1 MPPNLRAAL
10 GTGLQTCTPSASVP
24 FGEEP
29 PVQASLPTQSKAGP
43 LSVSSLFSPPGLTGR
58 PRGATRLK
66 AAPRRSTRRLRAW
79 FGDTAFAL
87 VVGNLRER
95 AYARGTNQC
104 VQTICSHCHNV
115 NQFRPH
121 LFVRCARSVSP
132 FSFFPF
138 NFLTFKF
145 STFSAP
151 TCSVSPFF
159 VSSS

>member
-1 MPPNLRAAL
+1 MSSRCLPRSAANLPA
-10 GTGLQTCTPSASVP
+10 GFGPGLHTCTPPASVP

-104 VQTICSHCHNV
+104 VQTICPHPLNV
-115 NQFRPH
+115 NQFCPH
-121 LFVRCARSVSP
+121 LCPVPGASP
-132 FSFFPF
+132 IPFRLSSFLPF
-138 NFLTFKF
+138 NF
-145 STFSAP
+145 
-151 TCSVSPFF
+151 
-159 VSSS
+159 